1 MTAPVFQSQATDIE
15 TKHTS
20 TIKIQKRL
28 LNEQTHE
35 RIQKKEAEKQGLPY
49 IPTSDVDLEATITI
63 PSFQDQGFTRAKVL
77 VLLPFRYYAY
87 VFVHCL
93 LGLLPERM
101 QVLGKSKFE
110 EEFSEEP
117 DGEEKQPKWKEYF
130 PGNNDGRC
138 EDVSAIQI
146 ASALE
151 SVCRDATSNSFRT
164 FTTAI

>member
-63 PSFQDQGFTRAKVL
+63 PSFQDQGYTRAKVL
-77 VLLPFRYYAY
+77 VLLPFRY
-87 VFVHCL
+87 
-93 LGLLPERM
+93 
-101 QVLGKSKFE
+101 
-110 EEFSEEP
+110 
-117 DGEEKQPKWKEYF
+117 
-130 PGNNDGRC
+130 
-138 EDVSAIQI
+138 
-146 ASALE
+146 
-151 SVCRDATSNSFRT
+151 
-164 FTTAI
+164 

>member
-101 QVLGKSKFE
+101 QVLGKS
-110 EEFSEEP
+110 
-117 DGEEKQPKWKEYF
+117 EEKQPKWKEYF

-138 EDVSAIQI
+138 GDVSAIQI

-164 FTTAI
+164 FTTVI